1 MFGISA
7 FAQTPYSSLA
17 STTHFGVANVN
28 GIATVT
34 CDMFSTIYASCA
46 ITASGLVA
54 AAGILTKLGI
64 ANVNGSGVFT
74 GSGFR
79 IFLVSPAVSV
89 TTTVTAK
96 GYRLGEEW
104 TTSTAGTGIW
114 TTATAGTETWTTSTA
129 GSNTWSQIG

>member
-17 STTHFGVANVN
+17 STTHFGVGSIN
-28 GIATVT
+28 GIASVT
-34 CDMFSTIYASCA
+34 CDMFSTIFASCA
-46 ITASGLVA
+46 ITASGLVVA
-54 AAGILTKLGI
+54 SGILTKLGI
-64 ANVNGSGVFT
+64 ANVNGSGLFT

-79 IFLVSPAVSV
+79 IFNLSPAVSV
-89 TTTVTAK
+89 TTTVIAK

-104 TTSTAGTGIW
+104 TTSTAGTETW

-129 GSNTWSQIG
+129 GSNTQSQIG

>member
-7 FAQTPYSSLA
+7 FAQTPFSSLA

-28 GIATVT
+28 GIVSVT
-34 CDMFSTIYASCA
+34 CDAFSTIFASCA

-64 ANVNGSGVFT
+64 ANVNGSGLFT
-74 GSGFR
+74 GSAFMV
-79 IFLVSPAVSV
+79 FNVSPTISASG
-89 TTTVTAK
+89 TVTAI

-104 TTSTAGTGIW
+104 TTSTAGTETW
-114 TTATAGTETWTTSTA
+114 TTIATGTETWTTASA